1 MKVLQLLKA
10 HQFTTQT
17 QPVPKIEENQALI
30 CFKYG
35 LLCGSDYP
43 KYVDESLECS
53 TPLPPGMPLHECVG
67 QVVESRI
74 PNLLPKTWVLAMPDH
89 NRGLAEFFVVS
100 RQRLTPLIG
109 WTSNDLPF
117 AALAQPTGAVLYALD
132 SLGHL
137 ANQTVLI
144 FGLGGIGLIFCA
156 LLSLIGVKQIIGVEP
171 NDFRRKMASK
181 LYKVKTFAR
190 CSNELNNVADISI
203 DAVGQCEQ
211 SKIIAACLDSTR
223 PHGTI
228 ILFGVPTVAEQKLS
242 VYSIIRKNMT
252 LIGTIS
258 PDWIYYLPSGVQTV
272 KDNLDLFKPLI
283 THRFHWE
290 QAPQAFELFEKPA
303 EKRVKIL
310 LHD

>member
-1 MKVLQLLKA
+1 
-10 HQFTTQT
+10 
-17 QPVPKIEENQALI
+17 
-30 CFKYG
+30 
-35 LLCGSDYP
+35 
-43 KYVDESLECS
+43 
-53 TPLPPGMPLHECVG
+53 MPLHECVG

-74 PNLLPKTWVLAMPDH
+74 PNLLPKTWVVAMPDH
-89 NRGLAEFFVVS
+89 DRGLAEFFVVS

-117 AALAQPTGAVLYALD
+117 AALAQPTGAVLNALD
-132 SLGHL
+132 SLGHM

-203 DAVGQCEQ
+203 DAVGQREQ
-211 SKIIAACLDSTR
+211 SQIIAACLDSTR

-228 ILFGVPTVAEQKLS
+228 ILFGVPTVAEQKIS
-242 VYSIIRKNMT
+242 VYSIIIKNLT

-258 PDWIYYLPSGVQTV
+258 PDWIHYLPYGVQTL
-272 KDNLDLFKPLI
+272 KKHLELFKPLI
-283 THRFHWE
+283 THQFHWE
-290 QAPQAFELFEKPA
+290 QAPHAFELFEKPT